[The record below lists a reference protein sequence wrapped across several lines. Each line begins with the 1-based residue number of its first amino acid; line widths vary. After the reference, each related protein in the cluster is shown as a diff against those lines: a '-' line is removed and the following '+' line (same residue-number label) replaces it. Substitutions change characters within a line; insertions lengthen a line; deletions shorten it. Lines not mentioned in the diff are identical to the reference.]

1 MVNMTDFINN
11 DIKPF
16 NLNDSIIEVLDAF
29 EELNYTHFP
38 IVENGI
44 YLGCIA
50 AHDVETFETNQL
62 LNNYKYALEGFFVRS
77 SMIWIDVLEVFAQNN
92 TNVVPVLDRENSYLG
107 YYEIS
112 DVIKFFNNTPFLR
125 EQGGIIIVQKNSKNY
140 SFSQIV
146 QIVESNGGNLLG
158 CFISSIENDL
168 VQITIKT
175 TVGAINEIIQTFRRY
190 EYEIISEHLEDNY
203 LNNLKERS
211 DYLEKYLNI

>member
-11 DIKPF
+11 DIRPF
-16 NLNDSIIEVLDAF
+16 SLNDQIIDVIEMF
-29 EELNYTHFP
+29 EDLNYSHFP

-44 YLGCIA
+44 YLGSIA
-50 AHDVETFETNQL
+50 AHDVETFENKDQL
-62 LNNYKYALEGFFVRS
+62 QNYKYAFEGFFVRS

-92 TNVVPVLDRENSYLG
+92 TNIVPVLDQENAYLG

-125 EQGGIIIVQKNSKNY
+125 EQGGIIIVQKQNKDY
-140 SFSQIV
+140 SFSQVV
-146 QIVESNGGNLLG
+146 QIVESSGGKLLG

-203 LNNLKERS
+203 LNRLKERS